1 MGPDLVLGH
10 TDQACDDGHL
20 LPPIGRKVL
29 RNGNGL
35 LDRGRLIAHP
45 WWTGELRRLGP
56 GVHTGGHDRTIPDHA
71 VFVQC
76 SKSRAGLRH
85 ERNPAHSDLW
95 NGTKVQPGEVG
106 WRRPLCQMLSE
117 VFVHLEHG
125 HPVFAEHGLELLVR
139 HDLALVLRVLKLV
152 LLDVVPH
159 LAHHLSAGQ
168 RV

>member
-1 MGPDLVLGH
+1 MILALSATAIVIVVLLWEVMMPH
-10 TDQACDDGHL
+10 LDGWA
-20 LPPIGRKVL
+20 
-29 RNGNGL
+29 L
-35 LDRGRLIAHP
+35 LDHSHERNPSLPVILMSAGDWI
-45 WWTGELRRLGP
+45 RRR
-56 GVHTGGHDRTIPDHA
+56 RTTPIPDHA

-95 NGTKVQPGEVG
+95 NGTKVHPGEVG
-106 WRRPLCQMLSE
+106 GRRPLCQMLSK

-125 HPVFAEHGLELLVR
+125 HPVFAEHGLELVVR
-139 HDLALVLRVLKLV
+139 HDLPLVLRVLKLV

-168 RV
+168 RL